1 LQTGLQRRADVISKV
16 ALTAMA
22 AGLLFAGVDGACA
35 DPVRIGF
42 SLPLTGIYA
51 PAAPSQKNAYEL
63 WRDQVNASGGLDVAG
78 TKRPVEFVMYD
89 DQSDPGQAA
98 KIYEKL
104 IVEDKVDLL
113 LGPWGTPHHVA
124 VAGVLERHKFPM
136 VGDTAASVLLRGMKP
151 GYIWF
156 PTSALPDEMGK
167 QLPLLLKSQGVKT
180 VAITTVQHPFA
191 LENKKFIVEGLKAN
205 GIQVVSDVEYPLDI
219 RDMTA
224 LITTAKAA
232 NPDAE
237 LSLSMTGDSV
247 LYMRQSKELGF
258 NPKVQYMLVGPAA
271 TFFTKIFGDQVD
283 GLLTMG
289 HWSPSQKAWPKA
301 KVFYDAYLAKYKE
314 TPDYLDSALSY
325 EACEILQQA
334 VAKAGLDHEK
344 LRQEFATDTFDT
356 IDGPVKF
363 SGVVNVTT
371 PTMFLQYQKGVYEI
385 VWPKEEATA
394 TIIERK

>member
-1 LQTGLQRRADVISKV
+1 
-16 ALTAMA
+16 
-22 AGLLFAGVDGACA
+22 
-35 DPVRIGF
+35 
-42 SLPLTGIYA
+42 
-51 PAAPSQKNAYEL
+51 
-63 WRDQVNASGGLDVAG
+63 
-78 TKRPVEFVMYD
+78 MYD

-180 VAITTVQHPFA
+180 LQSPPCNTPSHWRTRSSSSR
-191 LENKKFIVEGLKAN
+191 GLRQTEFRWSPMSN
-205 GIQVVSDVEYPLDI
+205 IHSTI

-237 LSLSMTGDSV
+237 LSLCLTGDLSPV
-247 LYMRQSKELGF
+247 HAAIEGVGF
-258 NPKVQYMLVGPAA
+258 
-271 TFFTKIFGDQVD
+271 
-283 GLLTMG
+283 
-289 HWSPSQKAWPKA
+289 
-301 KVFYDAYLAKYKE
+301 
-314 TPDYLDSALSY
+314 
-325 EACEILQQA
+325 
-334 VAKAGLDHEK
+334 
-344 LRQEFATDTFDT
+344 
-356 IDGPVKF
+356 
-363 SGVVNVTT
+363 
-371 PTMFLQYQKGVYEI
+371 
-385 VWPKEEATA
+385 
-394 TIIERK
+394 